1 MFVRQRMKLGRL
13 QHLQDSLWSQEINVG
28 SSAKFE
34 LCGTPE
40 LVTKWF
46 KDGIELASGNKYK
59 ISFSR
64 MISCLNVLST
74 EKLDSGEYTFEIMNE
89 CKVSGSPPFTI
100 SWYHNGEEIHSG
112 PNYEISF
119 SSNSCTLRVPTL
131 KLSDSGVY
139 KCKAIN
145 EAGTSETTASL
156 DVKGLH
162 RQ

>member
-1 MFVRQRMKLGRL
+1 MSEHVLIFCVLL
-13 QHLQDSLWSQEINVG
+13 CSL
-28 SSAKFE
+28 
-34 LCGTPE
+34 T
-40 LVTKWF
+40 
-46 KDGIELASGNKYK
+46 DK
-59 ISFSR
+59 IIPPSFSR
-64 MISCLNVLST
+64 
-74 EKLDSGEYTFEIMNE
+74 KLKDCHTVVGKTGEME

-119 SSNSCTLRVPTL
+119 SNNSCTLRVPTL

-145 EAGTSETTASL
+145 EAGTSETTASV

-162 RQ
+162 RQQKHGLVWFMFIL